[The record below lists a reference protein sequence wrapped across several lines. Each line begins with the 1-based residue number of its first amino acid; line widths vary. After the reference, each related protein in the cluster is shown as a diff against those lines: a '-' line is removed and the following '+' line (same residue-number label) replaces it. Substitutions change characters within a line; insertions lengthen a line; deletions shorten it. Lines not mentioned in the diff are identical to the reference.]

1 MAIKRE
7 LVQFVMINSTE
18 CGWDIPLFQQ
28 NVYSINATTKYA
40 WNVTGVD
47 ISCGTGTIVIN
58 SVTYNLTY
66 TPSSLVSLIAAL
78 NALSFGFFC
87 SETVGGQTYIYTVDD
102 TNVYGTLDLCTTG
115 TTTTTTTTTIAP
127 TTSTTTTTTTA
138 AATTSTT
145 TTTTTVTPTTSTTT
159 TTTTSAATTTST
171 TTTTTTNVLPCNC
184 YEIVNTSG
192 SLNTYTYTPCGSATP
207 VVANLGNGQTDYR
220 CSNTVPT
227 SGVAMTIQ
235 ACVSVTSCTNDSDCN
250 LCFPATTT
258 TTSTTT
264 STTTAAATTTST
276 TTSTTTEAPTTTT
289 TTSTTTEAPTTTSTT
304 TSTTT
309 EAPTTTTTTSTTT
322 LTPPPACVT
331 QVSFDVTTAGDAFI
345 QDCCG
350 IQVLNS
356 YSVGSYTE
364 TLCVPTDGNAIT
376 PVDAV
381 ITNIVYG
388 VVACSCN
395 TTTTSTTTTTTT
407 GLARDFSFDYTGLG
421 TCSQPNVN
429 TLFVPVGTASP
440 VPSGTILYGDPAC
453 TTAWTVSTFTYVVQI
468 IGGSTVGNTIF
479 EFDFTTGTIGTT
491 FGTCP

>member
-40 WNVTGVD
+40 WNVTGVN
-47 ISCGTGTIVIN
+47 ISCGTGSIVIN

-66 TPSSLVSLIAAL
+66 TPNSLASLIAAL

-127 TTSTTTTTTTA
+127 TTSTTT
-138 AATTSTT
+138 S
-145 TTTTTVTPTTSTTT
+145 TTTVTPTTSTTT
-159 TTTTSAATTTST
+159 STTTAVGTTTST
-171 TTTTTTNVLPCNC
+171 TTTTTTVAPTTSTTTSTTTNVLPCNC
-184 YEIVNTSG
+184 YEIVNISG
-192 SLNTYTYTPCGSATP
+192 GFAQFSYTPCGSSTP
-207 VVANLGNGQTDYR
+207 VSINLGNAQVDHR

-227 SGVAMTIQ
+227 SGVSMTIQ
-235 ACVSVTSCTNDSDCN
+235 PCVSVTTCTADLDCAA
-250 LCFPATTT
+250 CFPATTT
-258 TTSTTT
+258 TTT
-264 STTTAAATTTST
+264 STTTAT
-276 TTSTTTEAPTTTT
+276 PTTTT

-309 EAPTTTTTTSTTT
+309 EAPTTTSTTTSTTT
-322 LTPPPACVT
+322 ELPTTTTSTTTTSTTLPPCVT

-356 YSVGSYTE
+356 YTVGSYTE
-364 TLCVPTDGNAIT
+364 IICVPTNGNAIT

-407 GLARDFSFDYTGLG
+407 GLARDFSFDYTGFG

-453 TTAWTVSTFTYVVQI
+453 TTPYTISTYTYVVQI
-468 IGGSTVGNTIF
+468 LGGNTSGNTIF

-491 FGTCP
+491 FNVCP

>member
-7 LVQFVMINSTE
+7 LVQFVMINSTD

-47 ISCGTGTIVIN
+47 ISCGTGSIVIN

-66 TPSSLVSLIAAL
+66 TPNSLASLIAAL

-127 TTSTTTTTTTA
+127 TTSTTT
-138 AATTSTT
+138 S
-145 TTTTTVTPTTSTTT
+145 TTTVTPTTSTTT
-159 TTTTSAATTTST
+159 STTTAAGTTTST
-171 TTTTTTNVLPCNC
+171 TTTTTTVAPTTSTTTSTTTNVLPCNC
-184 YEIVNTSG
+184 YEIVNISG
-192 SLNTYTYTPCGSATP
+192 GFAQFSYTPCGSSTP
-207 VVANLGNGQTDYR
+207 VSINLGNAQVDHR

-227 SGVAMTIQ
+227 SGVSMTIQ
-235 ACVSVTSCTNDSDCN
+235 PCVSVTTCTADLDCAA
-250 LCFPATTT
+250 CFPA
-258 TTSTTT
+258 
-264 STTTAAATTTST
+264 
-276 TTSTTTEAPTTTT
+276 TTTT
-289 TTSTTTEAPTTTSTT
+289 TTSTTTETPTTTTT

-453 TTAWTVSTFTYVVQI
+453 TTPWTVSTFTYVVQI

>member
-7 LVQFVMINSTE
+7 LVQFVMINSTD

-47 ISCGTGTIVIN
+47 ISCGTGSIVIN

-66 TPSSLVSLIAAL
+66 TPNSLASLIAAL

-127 TTSTTTTTTTA
+127 TTSTTT
-138 AATTSTT
+138 S
-145 TTTTTVTPTTSTTT
+145 TTTVTPTTSTTT
-159 TTTTSAATTTST
+159 STTTAAGTTTST
-171 TTTTTTNVLPCNC
+171 TTTTTTVAPTTSTTTSTTTNVLPCNC
-184 YEIVNTSG
+184 YEIVNISG
-192 SLNTYTYTPCGSATP
+192 GFAQFSYTPCGSSTP
-207 VVANLGNGQTDYR
+207 VSINLGNAQVDHR

-227 SGVAMTIQ
+227 SGVSMTIQ
-235 ACVSVTSCTNDSDCN
+235 PCVSVTTCTADLDCAA
-250 LCFPATTT
+250 CFPA
-258 TTSTTT
+258 
-264 STTTAAATTTST
+264 
-276 TTSTTTEAPTTTT
+276 TTTT
-289 TTSTTTEAPTTTSTT
+289 TTSTTTATPTTTTT

-453 TTAWTVSTFTYVVQI
+453 TTPWTVSTFTYVVQI